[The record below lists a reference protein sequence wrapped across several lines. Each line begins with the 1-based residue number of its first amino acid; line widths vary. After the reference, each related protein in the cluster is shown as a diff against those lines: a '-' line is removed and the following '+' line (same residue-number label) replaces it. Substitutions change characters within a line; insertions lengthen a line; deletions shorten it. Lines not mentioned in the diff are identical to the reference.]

1 MTAEASRVVWERV
14 HGVGQ
19 VLARVPRNAI
29 VFVETSDPQYVAVGH
44 LYRRHGLQAV
54 ALVVANALI
63 SYRLSLPGEKYWQEF
78 ADFFASTETPT
89 TAEMLV
95 AEIRRFLYSSRG
107 NRLVREQKLA
117 RLRKAAPVLERLLES
132 PEEYT
137 DLRLLV
143 RSLASVLR
151 ARGEEKTIVF
161 AAKMARYL
169 YMHASLETRGGEE
182 IPVPIDRRM
191 ALLTSSSGMVAA
203 RVQVIMTRL
212 RGDAL
217 KAWMTVARESR
228 IPSISLDA
236 LVWLPAQGVEKH
248 IRRGIEVAR
257 DEYARRLV
265 SYTGGM
271 VKWGLARSIAEQL
284 LYQEPLE

>member
-14 HGVGQ
+14 HEVGR
-19 VLARVPRNAI
+19 VLARVPRDAI
-29 VFVETSDPQYVAVGH
+29 VFVETSDPQYAAVGH

-54 ALVVANALI
+54 ALVVANALV

-89 TAEMLV
+89 TVEMLV

-169 YMHASLETRGGEE
+169 YMHAGLETRGGEE

-203 RVQVIMTRL
+203 RVQAIMSRL

-217 KAWMTVARESR
+217 RAWMTVARESG

-257 DEYARRLV
+257 DEYARKLV

-271 VKWGLARSIAEQL
+271 VKWGLARSVAEQL